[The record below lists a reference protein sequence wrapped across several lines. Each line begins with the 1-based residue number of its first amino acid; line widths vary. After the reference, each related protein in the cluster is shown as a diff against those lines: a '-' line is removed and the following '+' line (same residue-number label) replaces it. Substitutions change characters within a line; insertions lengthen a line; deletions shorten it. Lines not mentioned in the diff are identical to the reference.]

1 MEVGGCEQRVGGG
14 GDVYFQLHSC
24 AISLGAEILEKT
36 AGGGE
41 WGLTKKENRRVLAGK
56 RAKEE
61 ERSHPPQPRAEI
73 LLLLLPVLKI
83 QQNPG
88 YWSDIAESVTAMYN
102 GNKAT

>member
-1 MEVGGCEQRVGGG
+1 MQFLSALRFYRKQQEVGSGGG
-14 GDVYFQLHSC
+14 
-24 AISLGAEILEKT
+24 
-36 AGGGE
+36 
-41 WGLTKKENRRVLAGK
+41 TKKENCRVLAGK

-73 LLLLLPVLKI
+73 LLLLQPVLKI

-88 YWSDIAESVTAMYN
+88 YWSDIAESVTTMYN